1 MWQLLVN
8 DLIILAA
15 EPAYNDAYG
24 ELFRN
29 ESLKI
34 RSRLT
39 QFDYFYNVKNVDT
52 DSLTLRCALKDV
64 PEC

>member
-1 MWQLLVN
+1 MKHVHSYLLRLIVWQLLVN

-15 EPAYNDAYG
+15 EPAYEQAYG

-39 QFDYFYNVKNVDT
+39 
-52 DSLTLRCALKDV
+52 
-64 PEC
+64 